1 MYIFQIS
8 NEMSACVKK
17 IFDSWINLIVGLS
30 AHHRKGTSEIYNY
43 MYTVYYSLRVYKLG
57 FKSVT
62 FLQADPDILST
73 DPPES
78 IKIQN
83 FKEENLSTLHCI

>member
-1 MYIFQIS
+1 MIASRIT
-8 NEMSACVKK
+8 
-17 IFDSWINLIVGLS
+17 LIVGLS
-30 AHHRKGTSEIYNY
+30 VCILHRKGTLEIYNY
-43 MYTVYYSLRVYKLG
+43 TYTVYYSLRVYKLG
-57 FKSVT
+57 FESVT